1 MAKGSLRRFDVQAKY
16 ALVISMS
23 ATLGVLAL
31 LVLIFRNFRIAE
43 VAVVYGGKSM
53 FAPAVFVVTAL
64 TLLVAATGAMLG
76 FNSAGQKRNPF
87 NKRSWTAFFVGTA
100 TASATIILFGVFWFC
115 RLAI

>member
-16 ALVISMS
+16 ALNISMA

-31 LVLIFRNFRIAE
+31 LVLIFRNFERAQ
-43 VAVVYGGKSM
+43 VAVVYGRESL
-53 FAPAVFVVTAL
+53 FAPVVFAITAL
-64 TLLVAATGAMLG
+64 TLLVAATGAMMG

-100 TASATIILFGVFWFC
+100 SASVTIILFGVFWFY
-115 RLAI
+115 RLKI